1 MGHAILPLHAMKT
14 ILALI
19 DFSDVSPQILAQAEE
34 HAKAFGGDVVL
45 IHVVPPEPLVVDF
58 EPPAVPPDV
67 CKSRQKQLFL
77 MRDTLIDHG
86 VKATAQ
92 VFGGLLLETVLDQI
106 ARIVPDIILMGS
118 HGHGALYHLF
128 AGSVTTGVIK
138 HAGHPVLV
146 IPSMPAPET
155 YLVKMAARKAHDEE
169 TDVLGGAMAGIP
181 LPL

>member
-1 MGHAILPLHAMKT
+1 MKT

-19 DFSDVSPQILAQAEE
+19 DFSDVSPQILDQAED

-58 EPPAVPPDV
+58 EPPAIPPDV
-67 CKSRQKQLFL
+67 FKSRQKQLFL

-106 ARIVPDIILMGS
+106 ASIAPDIILMGS
-118 HGHGALYHLF
+118 HGHGALHHLF

-138 HAGHPVLV
+138 QAGHPVLV
-146 IPSMPAPET
+146 IPSVPAPET
-155 YLVKMAARKAHDEE
+155 HLVKIAARKAQLAR
-169 TDVLGGAMAGIP
+169 VGPLGGIP
-181 LPL
+181 API